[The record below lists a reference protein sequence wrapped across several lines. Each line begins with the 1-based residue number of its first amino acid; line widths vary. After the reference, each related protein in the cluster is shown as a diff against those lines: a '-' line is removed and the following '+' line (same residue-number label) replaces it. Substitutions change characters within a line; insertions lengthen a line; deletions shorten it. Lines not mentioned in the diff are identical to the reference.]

1 MTQLLNRT
9 HYSVLR
15 AFNKPHQLAAAAKQR
30 GLTHLG
36 LCDFGTLS
44 ASVEFVEACQK
55 ENIIPILGCDLDTDL
70 TAVEARV
77 TEAEANIDDLSLN
90 IGV

>member
-1 MTQLLNRT
+1 MPGYLSNRRISFDPTQE
-9 HYSVLR
+9 V
-15 AFNKPHQLAAAAKQR
+15 A
-30 GLTHLG
+30 
-36 LCDFGTLS
+36 
-44 ASVEFVEACQK
+44 
-55 ENIIPILGCDLDTDL
+55 DLDTDL